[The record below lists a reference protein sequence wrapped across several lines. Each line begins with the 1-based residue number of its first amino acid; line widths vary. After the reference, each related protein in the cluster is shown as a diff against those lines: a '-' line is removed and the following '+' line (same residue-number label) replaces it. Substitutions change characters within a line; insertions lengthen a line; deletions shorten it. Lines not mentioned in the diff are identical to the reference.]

1 MQILPLLALSSAA
14 LLAQKPVA
22 VEASVK
28 KVDLADRS
36 SPPVIQPI
44 SEQITLAQTAPAGLT
59 APKDCADAWFGTQ
72 VVGGRK
78 LALAIGKS
86 KADAEL
92 PDVLCVDLD
101 GDGKFGD
108 AERKTISVT
117 KQAPRGQGGQAMQIG
132 RPVDVEIGAGKL
144 AASVAFRQVGENAP
158 SASISFP
165 SYLEAK
171 TKVGNEERV
180 IAVVDKDLDGAFGSA
195 GDLWVLAKAGDR
207 PATAFALSAMN
218 ERRFTD
224 GQLVGIIVDKKT
236 IQVASEAAKGPDPK
250 DAAAHRRRVEH
261 IWFERFDKDKE
272 AFHKARGIDTTR
284 PLAKQPIQWNYV
296 SFDEAL
302 ALSKK
307 AGKPA
312 FIDVMAFWCVWC
324 YRLDHSTYPDQEV
337 ADLLNGS
344 FVPVKI
350 IQEQDLAGDY
360 DKMMKE
366 RLEAQGIP
374 AMGVFDAD
382 GRLLHKIGGWKKPED
397 FVKELKTALEKKPAA
412 GDGK

>member
-28 KVDLADRS
+28 KAALADRS

-59 APKDCADAWFGTQ
+59 APKDCADAWFGTHM
-72 VVGGRK
+72 VGGKK

-117 KQAPRGQGGQAMQIG
+117 KQAGRGQNAPAMQVG

-272 AFHKARGIDTTR
+272 AFQKARGIDTTR

-324 YRLDHSTYPDQEV
+324 YRLDYSTYPDQEV

-350 IQEQDLAGDY
+350 IEEQDAAGDY
-360 DKMMKE
+360 EKIMKE

-382 GRLLHKIGGWKKPED
+382 GKLVHKIGGWKKPED

-412 GDGK
+412 GDEK